1 MIFCYACIDLPFQDH
16 VIPHASDGSE
26 TFLLETANKVE
37 SERTTKDDFPI
48 MLSSVYSAASS
59 SLLSFG
65 IFNRADMLYALEILL
80 DLRGEVLFGYWQC
93 CLTAK
98 VCELGGM

>member
-1 MIFCYACIDLPFQDH
+1 
-16 VIPHASDGSE
+16 
-26 TFLLETANKVE
+26 
-37 SERTTKDDFPI
+37 
-48 MLSSVYSAASS
+48 
-59 SLLSFG
+59 
-65 IFNRADMLYALEILL
+65 MLYALEILL